1 MEKQSLRENNA
12 YKKISINTNKDKDQS
27 VEKMI
32 YFLSDKKDNHYLTFI
47 KTFLYNNSNNGLQ
60 NDISTKNIIKVNID
74 NRSKSKINIIS
85 SDNVNNIQTTKI
97 NKENL
102 NLTEDISS
110 SITEKINKCESRIDN
125 LLGIINDFEQKFIN
139 SPETQRIKT
148 NFEDI
153 MNKKIYKNKITNDYM
168 HKSWVKTE
176 YNNDIFNNIEKRS
189 ILKDSCLMDIKNINI
204 SINNNN
210 YENNYFITQSSQN
223 KRIHHRTFNKKQN
236 FSEKKFNIKIS
247 NNSVLKKCNFK
258 TSKNKSKCIS
268 NDKNS
273 KIIQNYGDKS
283 KLFKLPID
291 FIINNKTNKNNIK
304 NYRYNYSYKEF
315 HRPLTDRKE
324 KNINNKIIDN
334 NNLKN
339 KLKSANKKKNNC
351 LMIKK
356 IMNENDEQ
364 VSKPSIRKEGIK
376 KSNLLNS
383 KKNLFNKNFSPSSI
397 QGNNIINNT
406 INGGRANKD
415 KNFVNY
421 SNLNQIK
428 EKGNIYINYTL
439 NKKKLIKKNYVTAF
453 LNNQQDIV
461 DNKDSINRKNLCN
474 KKK

>member
-1 MEKQSLRENNA
+1 MDKNSLIKNSIDD
-12 YKKISINTNKDKDQS
+12 YKKAKSKEKVQGQNIKNIINF
-27 VEKMI
+27 M
-32 YFLSDKKDNHYLTFI
+32 SDKKNKDLLSFI
-47 KTFLYNNSNNGLQ
+47 KTFLYTNENNDSSNDTN
-60 NDISTKNIIKVNID
+60 TKKVIKVNTD
-74 NRSKSKINIIS
+74 NYSKSKNKFIIS
-85 SDNVNNIQTTKI
+85 RNINNIQKMKI
-97 NKENL
+97 KPKENEL
-102 NLTEDISS
+102 KNDDNI
-110 SITEKINKCESRIDN
+110 SITEKITKFESRIGN
-125 LLGIINDFEQKFIN
+125 LLNIIDNFEKQFIN
-139 SPETQRIKT
+139 SPETQRIKDQ
-148 NFEDI
+148 FKVI
-153 MNKKIYKNKITNDYM
+153 MDKKIYKNKNSNNYL
-168 HKSWVKTE
+168 HKSWVKTDFNDGLLLNKDNSNVAK
-176 YNNDIFNNIEKRS
+176 NN
-189 ILKDSCLMDIKNINI
+189 CLMDIKTINI

-334 NNLKN
+334 HNLKN

-364 VSKPSIRKEGIK
+364 VSKPFIRKEGIK

-415 KNFVNY
+415 KNFVR
-421 SNLNQIK
+421 
-428 EKGNIYINYTL
+428 
-439 NKKKLIKKNYVTAF
+439 F
-453 LNNQQDIV
+453 
-461 DNKDSINRKNLCN
+461 
-474 KKK
+474 